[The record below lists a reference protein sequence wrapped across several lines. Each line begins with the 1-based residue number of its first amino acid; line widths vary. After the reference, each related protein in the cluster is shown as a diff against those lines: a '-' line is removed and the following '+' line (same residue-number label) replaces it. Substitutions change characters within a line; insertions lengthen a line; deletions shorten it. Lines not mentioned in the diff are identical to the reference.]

1 MRSPPLVLD
10 RNASKLPRGEPE
22 RRTNRLKALLQRLIS
37 GATEGSLLGRASA
50 TMALLAA

>member
-1 MRSPPLVLD
+1 M
-10 RNASKLPRGEPE
+10 LPCGEPE